1 MGTLTGTH
9 NLKQEV
15 VNLNSA
21 LEQTC
26 RNPCLSESM
35 AQSWRM
41 MAPGHPEHDLL
52 GVISLAMPETWQHTV
67 NHLLDVVLAFSGLSL
82 VLGYGVPVLAL
93 LLLLLPTAFPELS
106 RPRDVLWSLV
116 LAALAPVLLLNR
128 LPVFSSA
135 GFGEL
140 IATVLMARL
149 AAEVGQ
155 GRWGALTPDQRS
167 ALRHLPRWRRAGTD
181 LVAAVAQAAK
191 DAWNAS
197 VQAAKAVWSATVQ
210 TSKDAWSAVSGQKGP
225 VEEQRQHG
233 QPAQKPVRKQWVRPD
248 PSDGMQVDQDGET
261 SPGIPDMA
269 TEVGASSAPAT
280 GNVPDAESAPPVA
293 GEDGDPDDVTGAAA
307 PPVDAAPEVVG
318 GRAESPEPVA
328 QPSEGAAVHAGGA
341 AQEVINASGTEPAQ
355 RSAGDDSANPVQE
368 GKDVAVRSFD
378 EVDKELGNSG

>member
-116 LAALAPVLLLNR
+116 LAALAPLLLLNR

-233 QPAQKPVRKQWVRPD
+233 QPAQNPVRKQWVRPD

-280 GNVPDAESAPPVA
+280 GSVPDAESAPPVA
-293 GEDGDPDDVTGAAA
+293 GEDGDPGAVTGADA
-307 PPVDAAPEVVG
+307 PPVEAAPEVAG

-328 QPSEGAAVHAGGA
+328 QPSEGAAVDAGGA

-378 EVDKELGNSG
+378 EVDKELGDSG

>member
-116 LAALAPVLLLNR
+116 LAALAPLLLLNR

-328 QPSEGAAVHAGGA
+328 QPSEGAAVDAGGA

>member
-52 GVISLAMPETWQHTV
+52 GVISLAIPETWQHTV

-116 LAALAPVLLLNR
+116 LAALAPLLLLNR

-155 GRWGALTPDQRS
+155 GRWGALTSDQRS

-328 QPSEGAAVHAGGA
+328 QPSEGAAVHAGGHGPEPESGEA
-341 AQEVINASGTEPAQ
+341 APEEPSAPEPAEEPQ
-355 RSAGDDSANPVQE
+355 HAPPVAGEDGDPDDVTGA
-368 GKDVAVRSFD
+368 A
-378 EVDKELGNSG
+378 